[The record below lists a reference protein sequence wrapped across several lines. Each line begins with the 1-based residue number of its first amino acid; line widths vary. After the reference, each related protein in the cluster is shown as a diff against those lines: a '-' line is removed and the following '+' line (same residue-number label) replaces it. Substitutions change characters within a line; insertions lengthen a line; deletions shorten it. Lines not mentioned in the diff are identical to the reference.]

1 MDLAL
6 HQNLWLKKLYHIH
19 SVSFRKELKSE
30 YNKASSRW
38 PHPRW
43 NFYSAYHLYL
53 TFQNLIRNR
62 WSAVVTQRQGDLC
75 EFKDSLTGIPGPLRL
90 HRENLSQKKKR
101 KEERK
106 EGRKEGRKERR
117 EKK

>member
-1 MDLAL
+1 M
-6 HQNLWLKKLYHIH
+6 
-19 SVSFRKELKSE
+19 
-30 YNKASSRW
+30 
-38 PHPRW
+38 
-43 NFYSAYHLYL
+43 
-53 TFQNLIRNR
+53 
-62 WSAVVTQRQGDLC
+62 VTQRQGDLC